1 MPFSNAQNIRFG
13 AQGSFK
19 TIFYEASYDLTFP
32 ETVFRKSKSEPPK
45 WFHLKVCQ
53 TKSFENWF
61 WSYFEVKNKYSK
73 RLKMDFFCLFFFVFC
88 FSHLSVNKLKMFSGK
103 ARQSIQNCVNP
114 KSDIENVLE
123 NGFKTTLRSKVDVLL
138 NLWKR
143 KFSVFRTF
151 LSQEV
156 ETAYCE
162 RKAKRS
168 KVF

>member
-1 MPFSNAQNIRFG
+1 MV
-13 AQGSFK
+13 SFK
-19 TIFYEASYDLTFP
+19 SLPDEVFWKLVLKLLWSQKQIF
-32 ETVFRKSKSEPPK
+32 
-45 WFHLKVCQ
+45 Q
-53 TKSFENWF
+53 TFENG
-61 WSYFEVKNKYSK
+61 
-73 RLKMDFFCLFFFVFC
+73 FFFLFFFVFC